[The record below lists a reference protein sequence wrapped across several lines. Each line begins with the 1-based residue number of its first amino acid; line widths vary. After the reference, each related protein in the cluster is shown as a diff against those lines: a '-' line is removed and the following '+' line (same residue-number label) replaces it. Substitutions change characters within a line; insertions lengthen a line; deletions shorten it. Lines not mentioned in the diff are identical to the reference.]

1 MAARTGTSTTCTLH
15 NSQSSPSPV
24 LFLSPFPSPLH
35 RAAPL
40 RIGRARGEEA
50 APMGRTPCC
59 DRAAVKRGPWSP
71 EEDEALRSY
80 VQRHGSGGNWI
91 SMPKKAGLKRC
102 GKSCR
107 LRWLNYLRPDI
118 RHGGFTDDED
128 AVILSLYTQLGS
140 KWSVIASQLEGRTD
154 NDVKNYWNTKLKKRL
169 LAAAAT
175 TADVAAVSARSPPP
189 PVLRLPAA
197 AAPATAAAATYAA
210 ALFPSLAIPTV
221 KTETYTID
229 DFLAPAAFQDDD
241 RFAAADGS
249 TSASAASS
257 AASTW
262 SAADNGAA
270 GGGGEGSAFLLDFC
284 AGSSGLCGA
293 AADDHLQLP
302 GGYYYPLDPSL
313 SLV

>member
-1 MAARTGTSTTCTLH
+1 
-15 NSQSSPSPV
+15 
-24 LFLSPFPSPLH
+24 
-35 RAAPL
+35 
-40 RIGRARGEEA
+40 
-50 APMGRTPCC
+50 MGRTPCC

-118 RHGGFTDDED
+118 RHGGFTDEED
-128 AVILSLYTQLGS
+128 AVIVSLYTQLGS
-140 KWSVIASQLEGRTD
+140 KWSLIASQLEGRTD

-175 TADVAAVSARSPPP
+175 ADVVSTRSPP
-189 PVLRLPAA
+189 PVLRLA
-197 AAPATAAAATYAA
+197 AAPGPTPASS
-210 ALFPSLAIPTV
+210 LFPSLAIPTV
-221 KTETYTID
+221 KTETYTCD
-229 DFLAPAAFQDDD
+229 DFLAPTAFRDDD
-241 RFAAADGS
+241 PFAVAGGSADAAAADGS

-257 AASTW
+257 ASNW
-262 SAADNGAA
+262 SADNGAV
-270 GGGGEGSAFLLDFC
+270 GDGEGSYLLDFC
-284 AGSSGLCGA
+284 TGSGIGGA
-293 AADDHLQLP
+293 DGHLQLP
-302 GGYYYPLDPSL
+302 GGYYYPLDPTL